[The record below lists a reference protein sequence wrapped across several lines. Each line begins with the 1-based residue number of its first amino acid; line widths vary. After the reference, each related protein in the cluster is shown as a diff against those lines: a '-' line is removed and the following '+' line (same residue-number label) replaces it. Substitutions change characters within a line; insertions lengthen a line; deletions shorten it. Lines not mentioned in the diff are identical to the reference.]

1 LNQRLP
7 FAVDC
12 GLLAVDQF
20 TIFQSSRCVFSRKLL
35 PTTDKELSAM
45 AALANMG
52 SINIPKAG

>member
-1 LNQRLP
+1 LYQQLQ

-20 TIFQSSRCVFSRKLL
+20 TIFQSNRRVFSLKLL
-35 PTTDKELSAM
+35 PTTDKELSAI